1 MRHRGGLTRY
11 TYRNH
16 PFDVVGW
23 AGCLY
28 PFALS
33 IHDFEPLTGRIHQ
46 PPPVHQTFAGPSFV
60 VCSFVPRLFDYH
72 PLAIPAPY
80 NHANVDSDELLFYVD
95 GDFMSRKGSGV
106 GVGSI
111 SLHPAGFVHG
121 PQPGSVEASIGAT
134 ATEELA
140 VMIDTFAPG
149 APGPGRLR
157 LRGHGVRVV
166 VAARPGGREGHDL
179 LRRSGGPAGDGR
191 AGAGQADG
199 CDGSGGGGT
208 GSGSSGMGSG
218 GAGGWPGSGSVG
230 GTGDGG

>member
-1 MRHRGGLTRY
+1 
-11 TYRNH
+11 
-16 PFDVVGW
+16 
-23 AGCLY
+23 
-28 PFALS
+28 
-33 IHDFEPLTGRIHQ
+33 
-46 PPPVHQTFAGPSFV
+46 

-106 GVGSI
+106 GAGSI

-134 ATEELA
+134 ATEEVA
-140 VMIDTFAPG
+140 VMIDTFA
-149 APGPGRLR
+149 RCDW
-157 LRGHGVRVV
+157 
-166 VAARPGGREGHDL
+166 ARPPSPVRTRSAWSWQHGLEAGRGTTFRGIRPSGGR
-179 LRRSGGPAGDGR
+179 RPAG
-191 AGAGQADG
+191 AAQADG

-208 GSGSSGMGSG
+208 GSGSSGMAA